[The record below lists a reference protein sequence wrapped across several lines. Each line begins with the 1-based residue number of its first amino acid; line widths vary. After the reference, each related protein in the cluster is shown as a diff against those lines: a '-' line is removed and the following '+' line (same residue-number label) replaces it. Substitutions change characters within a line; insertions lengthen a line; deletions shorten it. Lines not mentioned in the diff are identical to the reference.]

1 MLRKL
6 SLYLSLAFTLLFCTV
21 GIRAYA
27 ADDGVVIDAN
37 RNEITMSLYKFKSG
51 EMPQSYVERVV
62 KGTTDTTVTY
72 TPYNDRIEA
81 RCAKKSGKF
90 TYVVDFEFRFSEGA
104 TYNENKQ
111 MAPTRV
117 FQSGKAYS
125 CKVAVSAF
133 TDNGKNKMPW
143 VNITIIPREGEDCIT
158 LPMSPIGVN
167 NGESFNYSYKL
178 AKSKDQGECTLDLTV
193 GDVEY
198 KSDEEKVIAERIV
211 NALNAAADA
220 GRIGSQVK
228 KYTSSGSQVVEMSFD
243 MDRDNKYDFT
253 VTKYDNYYVFSEL
266 YALTDSPGWTLEL
279 TGEEKQ
285 ALDETGS
292 EYYSTVYIYMYELQY
307 NMGELSIDFN
317 KGDFLFN
324 LNNDTQYAYA
334 LFLYDTLVL
343 ASDRGNYGLPEQ
355 ISFSDQ
361 KVSEGNLVFY
371 NLNSNDDKYDIAV
384 AIKNDKL
391 IISQLD
397 TCDCGDEF
405 ALELNK
411 KAKKFAENDG
421 DGYYSPLKFK
431 FKKQASE
438 TSEQNKQEESAKKQ
452 EETQK
457 VEDPVAETEVTLNN
471 ATYKIDGENATL
483 STASTTTGNFSVPA
497 NVTIGGKSYAVT
509 KIANNAFKGSAIK
522 SLTIGNSITEIGD
535 SAFTGCKNL
544 TKVTIGKNVTKIGK
558 KAFYNC
564 SKLKKVTFKG
574 QKVKKIGSKAFKKI
588 KKGASFKVPKK
599 VLSSYTKLLKGKR
612 DNGSKI
618 TK

>member
-6 SLYLSLAFTLLFCTV
+6 SLYLSLAFMLLFCTV

-27 ADDGVVIDAN
+27 ADDGVVIDESETAV
-37 RNEITMSLYKFKSG
+37 TLSLYKFKSG
-51 EMPQSYVERVV
+51 EKFREYVERVV
-62 KGTTDTTVTY
+62 KATDDTTVSY
-72 TPYNDRIEA
+72 TLGDTSVEA
-81 RCAKKSGKF
+81 RCVKTVGNRK
-90 TYVVDFEFRFSEGA
+90 YVVTFLFRISSG
-104 TYNENKQ
+104 ENYASNRLLIPQ
-111 MAPTRV
+111 NA
-117 FQSGKAYS
+117 FQKGTAYS
-125 CKVAVSAF
+125 CKVEVKSL
-133 TDNGKNKMPW
+133 TNYSNKEFNWPYT
-143 VNITIIPREGEDCIT
+143 TIIPREGEDCIT
-158 LPMSPIGVN
+158 LPMSPIRVN
-167 NGESFNYSYKL
+167 TGESFNYSYKL

-266 YALTDSPGWTLEL
+266 YALTDSPGWTLKL

-384 AIKNDKL
+384 AIKNNKL

-405 ALELNK
+405 ALELNE

-421 DGYYSPLKFK
+421 DGYYTPLKFK

-509 KIANNAFKGSAIK
+509 RIANNAFKGSAIK

-544 TKVTIGKNVTKIGK
+544 TKVTIGKNVAKIGK
-558 KAFYNC
+558 KAFFNC
-564 SKLKKVTFKG
+564 PKLKKVTFKG

-599 VLSSYTKLLKGKR
+599 SIPSYTKLLKGKR